1 MRAMRLALYTFGVFA
16 ARADDPL
23 NRGFHDRNDV
33 NLKNVDL
40 SDGFIARS
48 GYDGD
53 PGPACWGKQ
62 VYPRFYVERGDG
74 WSPSTLS
81 LWEDLASPMAYTYGG
96 VHAEAMRHGRE
107 WFVKPEWPPLVL
119 WWVGADHVPTWQDAI
134 VRHEQLHDMGP
145 APGAFHFKT
154 AFDADGKVLDV
165 DHEAVRRKM
174 LLNSQR
180 HAQAL

>member
-1 MRAMRLALYTFGVFA
+1 MRLALYTFGIFA
-16 ARADDPL
+16 ARSEDPI

-33 NLKNVDL
+33 NLRNVEL

-96 VHAEAMRHGRE
+96 IHAEAMHHGCE
-107 WFVKPEWPPLVL
+107 WFVKPAWPPLVL
-119 WWVGADHVPTWQDAI
+119 WWVGADHVPTWQEA
-134 VRHEQLHDMGP
+134 VTRHETSHGMGP
-145 APGAFHFKT
+145 ASGAFHFKT
-154 AFDADGKVLDV
+154 AFAADGTPLSV
-165 DHEAVRRKM
+165 DHEAVRRKIQV
-174 LLNSQR
+174 NSQR
-180 HAQAL
+180 HVQAL

>member
-1 MRAMRLALYTFGVFA
+1 MRLALYTFGVFA
-16 ARADDPL
+16 ARAEDPS
-23 NRGFHDRNDV
+23 NRGFHNRNDV
-33 NLKNVDL
+33 NLRNVDV

-53 PGPACWGKQ
+53 PGPACWGQQ

-107 WFVKPEWPPLVL
+107 WFVQPAWPPLVL
-119 WWVGADHVPTWQDAI
+119 WWVGRDHMPTWQEA
-134 VRHEQLHDMGP
+134 VQRHEQLHDLGP
-145 APGAFHFKT
+145 TPSAFHFKT
-154 AFDADGKVLDV
+154 AFDANGKSLGV

-174 LLNSQR
+174 LVNSQR
-180 HAQAL
+180 HVQLL